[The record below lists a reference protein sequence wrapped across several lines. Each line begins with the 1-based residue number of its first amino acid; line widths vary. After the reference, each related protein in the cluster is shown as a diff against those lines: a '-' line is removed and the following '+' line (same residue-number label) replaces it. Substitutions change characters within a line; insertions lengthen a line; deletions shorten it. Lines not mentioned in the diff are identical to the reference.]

1 MGSRPTGCLCNYQ
14 LRKKKKKKKVLN
26 GHTHPSNPL
35 SHNVDI
41 QSKLAIRK
49 SQYKYTSIDDQ
60 SVCRPHK

>member
-14 LRKKKKKKKVLN
+14 LKKKKKGSKWSYSY
-26 GHTHPSNPL
+26 PSNPL

-49 SQYKYTSIDDQ
+49 SQYKYTSIGHQ